1 MNQDI
6 VSQLR
11 DFGLEEEVD
20 YSLPTAHFD
29 AGGDA
34 GGDGGGMGF
43 DYGMPAYDPEA
54 EAREAARLK
63 KEHEEFLASP
73 AGKVYNQILS
83 QGTTGKWSGE
93 GFGGAEA
100 NAKEMARML
109 SKAGITDIR
118 DFGRIEKTTY
128 SQMPVQAEIGYTT
141 NGMGEAAE
149 VTAAPTGRYYTQD
162 PETGA
167 RTFVDASQVK
177 TSERSEG
184 SAYSYDDPIRT
195 YTSYYTEVP
204 QTTTVFG
211 NKKTGQEVDPNYNRA
226 GGDVFGGTYTGK
238 GRTNFG
244 VHFAPDGTP
253 VFYTQYGGSTSTF
266 KDIAPI
272 VGIGLALFA
281 PGIGGAIGSA
291 LTGTAATSIASQV
304 IGSAI
309 VQGAMTEMSGGDFI
323 DGAIRGAVTAGAA
336 PIVSQT
342 IGSSVASAMGDSVFK
357 NLVTNSVTSAATNAV
372 VAGFTGGDISDAAL
386 SGALSGAAGSI
397 GQELGVSTEYGTDP
411 FTKQNQMLMSQERGM
426 GLSGDIGRIAGRT
439 GASILMGADPT
450 QAILSGLIR
459 ASEVDDLSRPDTPE
473 QEQVRSEETFTFSYP
488 DFSHFGFNNINLDD
502 AGLMGP
508 FGPFENQA
516 PLLLA
521 QETPS
526 FESIFNYPSTQTAG
540 LSDGSN
546 ASDLE
551 IIDSLTKEKPT
562 EIGTNVITA
571 PDGSQLVYDQ
581 DNNLIDVIAPS
592 DETSELDVDKSLT
605 SDVTAADLNFP
616 SQLEQK
622 EDGTYQLTN
631 DDGSTITIDNAG
643 NIVNVTPEDIVTTP
657 SVVDTT
663 DNKPAEDTVTGGTVV
678 DTVTGG
684 QVNDAVTEQ
693 DFNVVAAPDGSQ
705 LVFDQDNN
713 LVDIIE
719 PEQAPATEADTDL
732 TSTPGQDFNIITA
745 DDGSQLILDQNNNI
759 VNVIDANDSVAKDT
773 EISEIDY
780 GAGTEKPTDFQGPMG
795 PMTEDQVKRYN
806 DEFAKYLDFLQAGEP
821 PPPDY
826 GVQDLGITD
835 ENWNS
840 FNQNLLQMQEEGRL
854 PTQWAPNEDGTFT
867 FTSDDGSSITINDSG
882 EITHYTDAP
891 EGNLLT
897 DIVTTTPATSTSGGG
912 ASGGGGG
919 GGGGG
924 GTSTKSGSG
933 LNFGSLFSA
942 LGGLGAL
949 GGAGG
954 VGSRAVS
961 KPAYAT
967 DIPEF
972 NATKMFSPTLYAER
986 QKYAKKPPL
995 DENQEKQE
1003 TRYPW

>member
-29 AGGDA
+29 SGGDA
-34 GGDGGGMGF
+34 GGIGFAHGF
-43 DYGMPAYDPEA
+43 DTPDPEA

-73 AGKVYNQILS
+73 AGRVYNQILG
-83 QGTTGKWSGE
+83 QKTTSKWSGE
-93 GFGGAEA
+93 GFGGPEA
-100 NAKEMARML
+100 NAKVMAQML
-109 SKAGITDIR
+109 AGAGITDIR
-118 DFGRIEKTTY
+118 DFGQIKKTTY
-128 SQMPVQAEIGYTT
+128 SQTPVQAEIGYTT
-141 NGMGEAAE
+141 NGMGETAE
-149 VTAAPTGRYYTQD
+149 VTSAPTGRYYTQD

-177 TSERSEG
+177 TGVRSEG
-184 SAYSYDDPIRT
+184 SWGADSGVTDVQYHYID
-195 YTSYYTEVP
+195 VP
-204 QTTTVFG
+204 SETTVFG
-211 NKKTGQEVDPNYNRA
+211 NKKTGQEVDPNYNKA
-226 GGDVFGGTYTGK
+226 GGNVFGGTYTGK

-253 VFYTQYGGSTSTF
+253 VFYTEYGGSTSDF
-266 KDIAPI
+266 AKYAPVI
-272 VGIGLALFA
+272 GIGLSLFA
-281 PGIGGAIGSA
+281 PGIGSAVGSA
-291 LTGTAATSIASQV
+291 LTGTATTTLASQIV
-304 IGSAI
+304 GSAI
-309 VQGAMTEMSGGDFI
+309 VQGAMAEMSGGDFL
-323 DGAIRGAVTAGAA
+323 DGAIRGAITAGAA

-342 IGSSVASAMGDSVFK
+342 IGASVANAMGDSVFK
-357 NLVTNSVTSAATNAV
+357 NLVTNSITSAATNAV
-372 VAGFTGGDISDAAL
+372 VAGFTGGDVSDAIL
-386 SGALSGAAGSI
+386 SGAISGAAGSI

-473 QEQVRSEETFTFSYP
+473 QEQVRAEATTPETTQKEEVA
-488 DFSHFGFNNINLDD
+488 DLD
-502 AGLMGP
+502 
-508 FGPFENQA
+508 QKI
-516 PLLLA
+516 
-521 QETPS
+521 PS

-546 ASDLE
+546 AADLE
-551 IIDSLTKEKPT
+551 IIESLTKEKPP

-571 PDGSQLVYDQ
+571 PDGSQLVY
-581 DNNLIDVIAPS
+581 
-592 DETSELDVDKSLT
+592 
-605 SDVTAADLNFP
+605 
-616 SQLEQK
+616 
-622 EDGTYQLTN
+622 
-631 DDGSTITIDNAG
+631 
-643 NIVNVTPEDIVTTP
+643 
-657 SVVDTT
+657 
-663 DNKPAEDTVTGGTVV
+663 
-678 DTVTGG
+678 
-684 QVNDAVTEQ
+684 
-693 DFNVVAAPDGSQ
+693 
-705 LVFDQDNN
+705 DQDNN

-806 DEFAKYLDFLQAGEP
+806 DEFAKFLDYVQAGEP

-882 EITHYTDAP
+882 DITHYTDAP

-897 DIVTTTPATSTSGGG
+897 DIVTTPPVASTGGGGGG

-924 GTSTKSGSG
+924 GTSTKPGSG

>member
-34 GGDGGGMGF
+34 VMSAIKQNLETKKFGNIDYRMLRPVFLTSFKDTGSVNHYYPSAQDQKDFEQGGGKAAFTTFGHGNDLYNFIPEDYVTKGYSQDGKQWLPIDLFKNNNLKDFFAKSEYVDLSNLGSASFFDSNNYGINTDVKPWLESKGMGAKGF
-43 DYGMPAYDPEA
+43 LIKAGEKTSTGEDLSSIIKPDQYWDSSQHGNITGLSQKNGKYVYTTDQPNGYVDPIE
-54 EAREAARLK
+54 EKSHWYKPPK
-63 KEHEEFLASP
+63 KNNLAS
-73 AGKVYNQILS
+73 V
-83 QGTTGKWSGE
+83 
-93 GFGGAEA
+93 
-100 NAKEMARML
+100 
-109 SKAGITDIR
+109 
-118 DFGRIEKTTY
+118 
-128 SQMPVQAEIGYTT
+128 
-141 NGMGEAAE
+141 
-149 VTAAPTGRYYTQD
+149 
-162 PETGA
+162 
-167 RTFVDASQVK
+167 
-177 TSERSEG
+177 
-184 SAYSYDDPIRT
+184 
-195 YTSYYTEVP
+195 
-204 QTTTVFG
+204 
-211 NKKTGQEVDPNYNRA
+211 
-226 GGDVFGGTYTGK
+226 
-238 GRTNFG
+238 
-244 VHFAPDGTP
+244 
-253 VFYTQYGGSTSTF
+253 
-266 KDIAPI
+266 